1 MTTQNKRLL
10 GLLVAIAVILL
21 YASPYWTVHQMET
34 AVRDR
39 DATALSHY
47 VDFPAVK
54 ESLKANFSAQLNQKM
69 GGEKDNNPLVA
80 LGMAMVGAV
89 LNPFI
94 DTLVSPE
101 GLATMMSGNK
111 PDPTNPQGP
120 TNSVDRHEEPNVT
133 KGYESLNRFVIQVS
147 SKKKQD
153 QKIDFVFQR
162 EGLLSWKLSTV
173 RFPDS

>member
-1 MTTQNKRLL
+1 MTTRNQRLL
-10 GLLVAIAVILL
+10 AFIIVTLAVLV
-21 YASPYWTVHQMET
+21 YASPYWTVHQMEK
-34 AVRDR
+34 AVRNR
-39 DATALSHY
+39 DAAALSRY

-54 ESLKANFSAQLNQKM
+54 ESLKAGFSAQLKQKV

-94 DTLVSPE
+94 DMLVSPE
-101 GLATMMSGNK
+101 GLATMLSGNK
-111 PDPTNPQGP
+111 PDPTNPRIPADSANQ
-120 TNSVDRHEEPNVT
+120 HAEPNVT
-133 KGYESLNRFVIQVS
+133 RGYESLNRFVIQVS
-147 SKKKQD
+147 PKEKPD